1 MILTTET
8 RTIELTYSTRNVV
21 KMLDALGTND
31 IKSIVFDGLNKMD
44 ARKLAIII
52 QQLSGKNLSVAE
64 IYDFIDAYKAEHEC
78 SIREIYTNII
88 TDLNDNYFFDQKMSP
103 EKLAELM
110 SNPMITTMDDV
121 VTQAVRDA
129 VGKIAS
135 ETIAAPLT

>member
-31 IKSIVFDGLNKMD
+31 IKSIIFDGLNKMD

-64 IYDFIDAYKAEHEC
+64 IYDFIDTYKAEHEC

-110 SNPMITTMDDV
+110 ANPMITTMDDV